1 MDCSFPWTLA
11 GWLGVIK
18 LQASHPAHQAGWMID
33 KSGYA
38 DNEECG
44 KHCRNV
50 ENECNE
56 PTVRI
61 E

>member
-33 KSGYA
+33 KSAAISLKRLAPAGR
-38 DNEECG
+38 DDDDDE
-44 KHCRNV
+44 
-50 ENECNE
+50 
-56 PTVRI
+56 I
-61 E
+61 